1 MMLSRPIVLIGM
13 MGAGKSS
20 LGRRLGLRLSV
31 PFADSD
37 DEIVRAAGISIPE
50 IFEMEGEPGFR
61 ARERAVVRE
70 ILTERPVGV
79 LATGGGAFMN
89 EETRQLILDRALCV
103 WLKAPL
109 DILLERVSR
118 RDDRPLLRT
127 GDPREILT
135 RLMVEREP
143 VYAAAPLMLEVD
155 NRPQDETV
163 ARLIDAVMAYW
174 EKEL

>member
-1 MMLSRPIVLIGM
+1 MMLSRPLVLIGM

-61 ARERAVVRE
+61 ARERETVRQ
-70 ILTERPVGV
+70 ILTEHPVGV

-89 EETRQLILDRALCV
+89 EETRTLILDKSLCI

-109 DILLERVSR
+109 DILVERTSR

-127 GDPREILT
+127 GDPREILA
-135 RLMVEREP
+135 RLMKEREP
-143 VYAAAPLMLEVD
+143 VYAKAHLTLEVD

-174 EKEL
+174 EQQL